1 MSYSGCLI
9 EVERELTGGKI
20 IRGGRGAYSRES
32 LQNVFPFGLDAY
44 SKCALICGLD
54 LVEALPYN

>member
-9 EVERELTGGKI
+9 EAERELTGGKI

-32 LQNVFPFGLDAY
+32 LQNVFPFELGAY
-44 SKCALICGLD
+44 SKWALIRGLD
-54 LVEALPYN
+54 FIEALPYN